1 MNAWYAVLADLVLL
15 LHLGFIL
22 FVTLGGLLVLRRRR
36 LAWLHVP
43 AVAWGVTVEWT
54 GWICPLTPLEN
65 HLRVLAGGVG
75 YQGDFIRHYLL
86 ATIYPEG
93 LTRGIQIELGIFA
106 LALNIAV
113 YAYVLRRG
121 TRLHP

>member
-22 FVTLGGLLVLRRRR
+22 FVALGGLLVLRRPR
-36 LAWLHVP
+36 LAWLHIP
-43 AVAWGVTVEWT
+43 AVSWGVTVEWT

-65 HLRVLAGGVG
+65 HLRILAGGAG

-93 LTRGIQIELGIFA
+93 LTRGIQIVLGIFV
-106 LALNIAV
+106 LALNIAI
-113 YAYVLRRG
+113 YAYVLRRS
-121 TRLHP
+121 RRPDS

>member
-1 MNAWYAVLADLVLL
+1 VNTWYAVLADLILL

-22 FVTLGGLLVLRRRR
+22 FVVLGGLLVLRRRR
-36 LAWLHVP
+36 LAWLHIP

-65 HLRVLAGGVG
+65 HLRTLAGGAG

-93 LTRGIQIELGIFA
+93 LTRGIQIVLGIFA
-106 LALNIAV
+106 LVLNIAI
-113 YAYVLRRG
+113 YAYVLRRS
-121 TRLHP
+121 RRPDS